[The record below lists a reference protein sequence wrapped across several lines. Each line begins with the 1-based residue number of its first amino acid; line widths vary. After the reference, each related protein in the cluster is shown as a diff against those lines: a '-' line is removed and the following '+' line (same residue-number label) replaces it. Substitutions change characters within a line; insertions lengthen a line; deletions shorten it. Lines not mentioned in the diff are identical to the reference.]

1 MDKEIGEIA
10 LKEILGVNKGC
21 KWVEVTVV
29 CNLMGTWVTWVE
41 EVIISNGNKMLFTTR
56 IRDGVRADTI
66 KCHNG
71 KTSITSISHL
81 SNSME
86 DAVNVMVLDQLLEE
100 ECLFHA
106 EIAIGREVFV
116 PNVLVVELTI
126 LMEDLAGNVKE
137 ATGKEEEGTEVLA
150 VAVLVMTTMV
160 EDMEVLEVM
169 VVKVV
174 MADMVDHNSSMED
187 QVMEVLED
195 MVDHNFSKEGQ
206 AMEVQEVKV
215 ASEMVP
221 KVTGELIN
229 ILNK

>member
-21 KWVEVTVV
+21 KWGVVMVTVA
-29 CNLMGTWVTWVE
+29 CNLTDTWVTWVE
-41 EVIISNGNKMLFTTR
+41 EVVIISNGNKMPFITR
-56 IRDGVRADTI
+56 IRDGVRVDTI

-86 DAVNVMVLDQLLEE
+86 DAVNVMALDQLIEE

-116 PNVLVVELTI
+116 PNVLVEELTI
-126 LMEDLAGNVKE
+126 LMEGLAGNAKE
-137 ATGKEEEGTEVLA
+137 VTGKEEEDTEVLA
-150 VAVLVMTTMV
+150 VAVAVMTTMV

-169 VVKVV
+169 VV
-174 MADMVDHNSSMED
+174 MVDHNSSMED

-195 MVDHNFSKEGQ
+195 MVDHNFSKVDQ
-206 AMEVQEVKV
+206 VMEVQEVKV
-215 ASEMVP
+215 ASEMVL
-221 KVTGELIN
+221 KVTGELIY
-229 ILNK
+229 ILK